1 MTEQT
6 NHGDVART
14 GQLLAKLNDQVR
26 QAAECVAVELHL
38 VVSVQHRQAL
48 AVLQHADGSELI
60 GHRVQCIAALGNDL
74 AQPLDLCHPQMGL
87 FYQLPGTNC
96 RAIETHQAVP
106 CRFENR
112 LAPVVFASTLI
123 HRQGVTLKA
132 DDARVMHAK
141 PLRVVVLRAH
151 QVCAWQTKITARL
164 GDQVATVWHRLPA
177 VEHHQAAKCSTRNH
191 FRGKRPFRVVP
202 LNVNDGNCPAVQPPP
217 FDGVAQQLPDGP
229 ALHALVQCRDLIWRQ
244 RAA

>member
-1 MTEQT
+1 MTKQPH
-6 NHGDVART
+6 HGYVAGP
-14 GQLLAKLNDQVR
+14 GQLLAKLDNQVR
-26 QAAECVAVELHL
+26 QAAECVTVELHF

-48 AVLQHADGSELI
+48 AVLQHADGPELI

-74 AQPLDLCHPQMGL
+74 AQPLDLCHPQMG
-87 FYQLPGTNC
+87 FFDQLASANRG
-96 RAIETHQAVP
+96 AIKAHQAVP
-106 CRFENR
+106 RRFENR
-112 LAPVVFASTLI
+112 LAPVVFAGTLI

-177 VEHHQAAKCSTRNH
+177 VEHHQAAKCST
-191 FRGKRPFRVVP
+191 
-202 LNVNDGNCPAVQPPP
+202 
-217 FDGVAQQLPDGP
+217 
-229 ALHALVQCRDLIWRQ
+229 
-244 RAA
+244 